1 MPQKLPKNIQRQI
14 AKIPTP
20 VVPEVKK
27 EILKQGD
34 GVTFPKPGQLVTA
47 HYTGTLKNGKK
58 FDSSRDRNEP
68 FEFTVGVGQ
77 VITGWDQSFLKMTVG
92 ERAKLTIPYQL
103 AYGEHGAGTDIPPK
117 SDLIFDVE
125 LLAVQDQKFTSK

>member
-1 MPQKLPKNIQRQI
+1 MPQKLPKNIQHQI
-14 AKIPTP
+14 VEIP

-34 GVTFPKPGQLVTA
+34 GVTFPKPGQLVTV

-68 FEFTVGVGQ
+68 FEFVVGVGQ

-92 ERAKLTIPYQL
+92 ERVYLTIPYQL
-103 AYGEHGAGTDIPPK
+103 AYEHGAGADIPPK

-125 LLAVQDQKFTSK
+125 LLAVQDQK